1 MIVSIK
7 LCRDVVNN
15 VCIGVCNIGGHIVT
29 GFKATR
35 GRGGGGVGEGALKP
49 PPQHHDYQSISR
61 KVRPSSLQVFQKHL
75 WLILGCYALK
85 DFVVNSIS

>member
-1 MIVSIK
+1 MCA
-7 LCRDVVNN
+7 L
-15 VCIGVCNIGGHIVT
+15 VCVILVAISSLVLKPQGEG
-29 GFKATR
+29 
-35 GRGGGGVGEGALKP
+35 GGGGVGEGALKP

>member
-1 MIVSIK
+1 MMCNS
-7 LCRDVVNN
+7 
-15 VCIGVCNIGGHIVT
+15 VCNIGGHIVT

-35 GRGGGGVGEGALKP
+35 ERGGGGGAGRALKP

-85 DFVVNSIS
+85 DFVVKSIS